1 MRSGTFHHFLAWFRH
16 TDCFAEM
23 NCHILASYSG
33 NMGNLYKTLKSHE
46 KIKFWVASCFSPG
59 IILPFFIYIFFMILM
74 WIEDVEPGFRIL
86 VGIAGIF
93 IILFYSYLFQRLI
106 PRVLRKKKSFLSY
119 LSYAIFIVVIISIP
133 LALTL
138 LFFTGNEDLSFSI
151 ALANLILQVFV
162 TVPFAWLIFKRYRK
176 GQDEFITLQKDL
188 GHSTASLESLRSQI
202 NPHFLFN
209 VLNTLYGTALQENAK
224 RTSEGIQQLGDMM
237 RFMLRENVQEK
248 IFLVREVEYLNNYIT
263 LQRLRTD
270 INPGIIIRIDIEPEC
285 RDLTIA
291 PMLLIPFVENAF
303 KHGIRLTE
311 NSEISVSLTIKGS
324 QVTFIVCNTIHRD
337 NVHDPEKYN
346 GGFGL
351 KNVKERLQFIYPG
364 KHILNIDQTDNIY
377 SVHLT
382 LELL

>member
-1 MRSGTFHHFLAWFRH
+1 
-16 TDCFAEM
+16 
-23 NCHILASYSG
+23 
-33 NMGNLYKTLKSHE
+33 
-46 KIKFWVASCFSPG
+46 
-59 IILPFFIYIFFMILM
+59 M
-74 WIEDVEPGFRIL
+74 WIENVDPGFRIL

-93 IILFYSYLFQRLI
+93 IILFYNYLFQRLI
-106 PRVLRKKKSFLSY
+106 PGVFREKKSFLSY

-162 TVPFAWLIFKRYRK
+162 TVPFAWLIYKRYRK

-270 INPGIIIRIDIEPEC
+270 INPGIIIHIDIEPEC

-311 NSEISVSLTIKGS
+311 NSEISVALTIKSS
-324 QVTFIVCNTIHRD
+324 QVTFIVSNTIHRD

-364 KHILNIDQTDNIY
+364 KHILNIEQTDNKF